1 VQGWHRSRAR
11 RAQARRRLRVA
22 ILSKGIEG
30 FLLQEC
36 VGAKTSTLSCVSE
49 IVARSACK
57 NSVLRELKSKK
68 LRRDRPSRLLMVRR
82 EGVV

>member
-1 VQGWHRSRAR
+1 V
-11 RAQARRRLRVA
+11 

-36 VGAKTSTLSCVSE
+36 AGAKTSTLSRVLE
-49 IVARSACK
+49 IATRIACK
-57 NSVLRELKSKK
+57 NSFLRELKSKK
-68 LRRDRPSRLLMVRR
+68 LWRDRPSRLLMVRR